1 VARKTLTYFSRQESE
16 TGEIKLDY
24 ERPESVEM
32 LLLYLYTLE
41 APDFEKH
48 RGPFLVAFDAIVL
61 GDQYLVDGL
70 VDAGQRF
77 FTRVF
82 GSESVMSKWDKVAK
96 FKPHSIFCIRT
107 FYENEQAAF
116 KVIRAV
122 AVATIAKMKDKVM
135 DREDFQALVREKP
148 EFAFD
153 LIKQLQNKAGGDV
166 NRSG

>member
-96 FKPHSIFCIRT
+96 FKP
-107 FYENEQAAF
+107 
-116 KVIRAV
+116 IRAV